1 MKSSYQS
8 SVISLKKVA
17 IDAKKFVATIE
28 LSPKAPLMTCDDLE
42 ATTRIYNLF
51 PAIINHVCM
60 GDASD
65 TFKDVMGNTELAH
78 LLEHVCVEL
87 LAQTNL
93 AGDISAGKTFIAQE
107 DTRTYTLEFI
117 CNDDV
122 LVTAAFSSAIWIM
135 NWAFGGA
142 RGTKPNVEAIV
153 SGLCALIDSLP
164 SELELPPEAR
174 TSVEDSAAACDNA
187 EDSDTAEA
195 CDNAEASDD
204 VACDNTEISDVAD
217 HNGDNKDNPDVA
229 DAQSENVH
237 DVSVVENANDEA
249 ESAESADAEPAA
261 KTPADTEFVDAE
273 SVDTASAVTEHVE
286 TASSATNSDVE
297 PSDEVPI
304 EPKSAPV
311 SQETSRTTS
320 AEDAPADMKTS
331 RQNMGNSKR
340 ADLDGTMKL
349 PRSRRIR

>member
-28 LSPKAPLMTCDDLE
+28 LSSKAPLMTCDDLE

-93 AGDISAGKTFIAQE
+93 AGDISAGKTFIARE
-107 DTRTYTLEFI
+107 DARTYTLEFI

-195 CDNAEASDD
+195 CDNAEASDAE
-204 VACDNTEISDVAD
+204 ACDNAEANGAAD
-217 HNGDNKDNPDVA
+217 HNGDTKDNPDVA
-229 DAQSENVH
+229 DTQSENAH
-237 DVSVVENANDEA
+237 DVSVVENADVEA
-249 ESAESADAEPAA
+249 ESAENADAEPVA
-261 KTPADTEFVDAE
+261 KTPADTESADTE
-273 SVDTASAVTEHVE
+273 SVDTASTVTEHVE
-286 TASSATNSDVE
+286 TAPSATNSDVE
-297 PSDEVPI
+297 ASDELPI
-304 EPKSAPV
+304 EPKPAPAP
-311 SQETSRTTS
+311 QETSRAESAEGTS
-320 AEDAPADMKTS
+320 ADKKAS
-331 RQNMGNSKR
+331 RQNKGNSKR

>member
-217 HNGDNKDNPDVA
+217 HNGDTKDNPDVA
-229 DAQSENVH
+229 DAQSENAH

>member
-187 EDSDTAEA
+187 EGKSDAEA
-195 CDNAEASDD
+195 CDNAEASDAE
-204 VACDNTEISDVAD
+204 ACDNAEASGAAD
-217 HNGDNKDNPDVA
+217 HNGDTKDNPDVA
-229 DAQSENVH
+229 NTQSENAH
-237 DVSVVENANDEA
+237 DVSVVENADVEA
-249 ESAESADAEPAA
+249 ESAEITDAEPAE
-261 KTPADTEFVDAE
+261 KTPTDTESADTE
-273 SVDTASAVTEHVE
+273 SVDTASPA
-286 TASSATNSDVE
+286 ADSSAE
-297 PSDEVPI
+297 ASDELPI
-304 EPKSAPV
+304 EPKPAPAP
-311 SQETSRTTS
+311 QETSRATS
-320 AEDAPADMKTS
+320 TEKAPADNETS
-331 RQNMGNSKR
+331 RQNKTNSKR

>member
-8 SVISLKKVA
+8 SAISLKKVA

-174 TSVEDSAAACDNA
+174 ASVKDSAA
-187 EDSDTAEA
+187 A

-204 VACDNTEISDVAD
+204 VACDNAEASDVAD
-217 HNGDNKDNPDVA
+217 HNGDTKDNPDGA
-229 DAQSENVH
+229 DAQSENAH
-237 DVSVVENANDEA
+237 DVSVVENSDYEAESA
-249 ESAESADAEPAA
+249 ESAESADAEPVE
-261 KTPADTEFVDAE
+261 KTPADTESAATE
-273 SVDTASAVTEHVE
+273 SVDTASAVID
-286 TASSATNSDVE
+286 SDDK
-297 PSDEVPI
+297 PSDELPI
-304 EPKSAPV
+304 EPKPVPV
-311 SQETSRTTS
+311 SQETSRTPSTK
-320 AEDAPADMKTS
+320 DAPADKKPS
-331 RQNMGNSKR
+331 RQNKDNSKR

-349 PRSRRIR
+349 PRSRKIR

>member
-174 TSVEDSAAACDNA
+174 ASVKDSAAACDNA
-187 EDSDTAEA
+187 EGNGDDEA
-195 CDNAEASDD
+195 CDNAEANDD
-204 VACDNTEISDVAD
+204 VD
-217 HNGDNKDNPDVA
+217 HNGGAEDNLDIA
-229 DAQSENVH
+229 DAQPEKTNNTPSA
-237 DVSVVENANDEA
+237 ENADDEA
-249 ESAESADAEPAA
+249 ESAESVDTEPAE
-261 KTPADTEFVDAE
+261 KTPADTESAVTE
-273 SVDTASAVTEHVE
+273 SVDTASVVAD
-286 TASSATNSDVE
+286 SSAE
-297 PSDEVPI
+297 ASDELPI
-304 EPKSAPV
+304 EPKPV
-311 SQETSRTTS
+311 PVPQETSRTTS
-320 AEDAPADMKTS
+320 AEDTPADIKTS
-331 RQNMGNSKR
+331 RQNKGNSKR

>member
-164 SELELPPEAR
+164 SEIELPPEAR

-187 EDSDTAEA
+187 EGKSDAETCDNAEASDDEA
-195 CDNAEASDD
+195 CDNAEASDY
-204 VACDNTEISDVAD
+204 VD
-217 HNGDNKDNPDVA
+217 HNGGAEDNPDVA
-229 DAQSENVH
+229 DAQSENAH
-237 DVSVVENANDEA
+237 DVSVVENADDEV
-249 ESAESADAEPAA
+249 ESAESTDAEPVEKA
-261 KTPADTEFVDAE
+261 PADTESAATE
-273 SVDTASAVTEHVE
+273 SVDTASPVAD
-286 TASSATNSDVE
+286 SSAE
-297 PSDEVPI
+297 ASDELPI
-304 EPKSAPV
+304 EPKPV
-311 SQETSRTTS
+311 PVPQETSRTTS

-331 RQNMGNSKR
+331 RQNMDSSKR

>member
-153 SGLCALIDSLP
+153 SGLCALIVSLP

-174 TSVEDSAAACDNA
+174 ASVEDSAAACDKA
-187 EDSDTAEA
+187 EDNDVAEA

-204 VACDNTEISDVAD
+204 VD
-217 HNGDNKDNPDVA
+217 HNGDTKDNPDGA
-229 DAQSENVH
+229 DAQPENAH
-237 DVSVVENANDEA
+237 DVSVVENADDEA
-249 ESAESADAEPAA
+249 KSADAEPVEKA
-261 KTPADTEFVDAE
+261 PADTESAVTE
-273 SVDTASAVTEHVE
+273 SVDTASPVAD
-286 TASSATNSDVE
+286 SSAE
-297 PSDEVPI
+297 ASDELPI
-304 EPKSAPV
+304 EPKPAPAP
-311 SQETSRTTS
+311 QETSRAESAEGTS
-320 AEDAPADMKTS
+320 ADKKAS
-331 RQNMGNSKR
+331 RQNKDNSKR

-349 PRSRRIR
+349 PRSRKIR

>member
-164 SELELPPEAR
+164 SELGLPPEAR
-174 TSVEDSAAACDNA
+174 ASVEDSAAACDKA
-187 EDSDTAEA
+187 EDSDTAEES
-195 CDNAEASDD
+195 DDAEA
-204 VACDNTEISDVAD
+204 SDVAD
-217 HNGDNKDNPDVA
+217 HNGGTEDNLDIA
-229 DAQSENVH
+229 DAQPEKINNTPSA
-237 DVSVVENANDEA
+237 ENADNEA
-249 ESAESADAEPAA
+249 ESAESTESADAEPVEKA
-261 KTPADTEFVDAE
+261 PADTESAATE
-273 SVDTASAVTEHVE
+273 SVDTASPVAD
-286 TASSATNSDVE
+286 SSAE
-297 PSDEVPI
+297 ASDELPI
-304 EPKSAPV
+304 EPKPAPV
-311 SQETSRTTS
+311 PQETSRTTS
-320 AEDAPADMKTS
+320 AEDAPADEKTS
-331 RQNMGNSKR
+331 RQNKGNSKR

>member
-8 SVISLKKVA
+8 SAISLKKVA

-164 SELELPPEAR
+164 SELELPPAAR

-187 EDSDTAEA
+187 EDNGDAEA
-195 CDNAEASDD
+195 CDNPEA
-204 VACDNTEISDVAD
+204 SDVAD
-217 HNGDNKDNPDVA
+217 HNGDTKDNPDVA
-229 DAQSENVH
+229 DAQSENAH
-237 DVSVVENANDEA
+237 DVSVVENADDEV
-249 ESAESADAEPAA
+249 ESAESADVEPAE
-261 KTPADTEFVDAE
+261 KTPADTESADAE
-273 SVDTASAVTEHVE
+273 SVDAASAVTD
-286 TASSATNSDVE
+286 SSAE
-297 PSDEVPI
+297 ASDELPI
-304 EPKSAPV
+304 EPKPVPV
-311 SQETSRTTS
+311 SQETSRITS
-320 AEDAPADMKTS
+320 AEDAPADKKPS
-331 RQNMGNSKR
+331 RQNKDNSKR

-349 PRSRRIR
+349 PRSRKIR

>member
-1 MKSSYQS
+1 MKSSYQP

-174 TSVEDSAAACDNA
+174 ASVEDSAAACDNA
-187 EDSDTAEA
+187 EDNGDAEA
-195 CDNAEASDD
+195 CDNAEASG
-204 VACDNTEISDVAD
+204 ATD
-217 HNGDNKDNPDVA
+217 HNGDTKDNPDVA
-229 DAQSENVH
+229 DTQSENAH
-237 DVSVVENANDEA
+237 DVSVVENADVEA
-249 ESAESADAEPAA
+249 ESAESADAEPAE
-261 KTPADTEFVDAE
+261 KTPADKESADTE
-273 SVDTASAVTEHVE
+273 SVDTASTVTEHVE

-297 PSDEVPI
+297 ASDELPI
-304 EPKSAPV
+304 EPKPAPAP
-311 SQETSRTTS
+311 QETSRAESAEGTS
-320 AEDAPADMKTS
+320 ADKKAS
-331 RQNMGNSKR
+331 RQNKGNSKR

>member
-28 LSPKAPLMTCDDLE
+28 LSSKAPLMTCDDLE

-195 CDNAEASDD
+195 SDD

-217 HNGDNKDNPDVA
+217 HNGDTKDNPDVA
-229 DAQSENVH
+229 DAQSENAH
-237 DVSVVENANDEA
+237 DVSVVENADVEA
-249 ESAESADAEPAA
+249 ESAESADVEPVA
-261 KTPADTEFVDAE
+261 KTPADTESADTE
-273 SVDTASAVTEHVE
+273 SVDTASTVTEHVE
-286 TASSATNSDVE
+286 TAPSATNFDVE
-297 PSDEVPI
+297 ASDEVPI
-304 EPKSAPV
+304 EPKPAPAP
-311 SQETSRTTS
+311 QETSRAESAEGTS
-320 AEDAPADMKTS
+320 ADKKAS
-331 RQNMGNSKR
+331 RQNKGNSKR

>member
-174 TSVEDSAAACDNA
+174 ASVEDSAVACDNA
-187 EDSDTAEA
+187 EDNNTAEA
-195 CDNAEASDD
+195 CDNPEASDD
-204 VACDNTEISDVAD
+204 VACDNAEASDVAD
-217 HNGDNKDNPDVA
+217 HNGDTKDNPDGA
-229 DAQSENVH
+229 DAQSENAH
-237 DVSVVENANDEA
+237 DVSVVENADDEAESA
-249 ESAESADAEPAA
+249 ESAESADAEPVE
-261 KTPADTEFVDAE
+261 KTPADTESAAAE
-273 SVDTASAVTEHVE
+273 SVDTASPVAD
-286 TASSATNSDVE
+286 SDVE

-311 SQETSRTTS
+311 SQETSRTAS
-320 AEDAPADMKTS
+320 AEDAPADKKAS
-331 RQNMGNSKR
+331 RQNKDNSKR

-349 PRSRRIR
+349 PRSRKIR

>member
-187 EDSDTAEA
+187 EGNDVAEA

-204 VACDNTEISDVAD
+204 VACDNAEASDIAD
-217 HNGDNKDNPDVA
+217 HNGDTKDNPDGA
-229 DAQSENVH
+229 DAQSENAH
-237 DVSVVENANDEA
+237 DVSVVENADDEA
-249 ESAESADAEPAA
+249 ESAESTESADAEPVEKA
-261 KTPADTEFVDAE
+261 PADTESAATE
-273 SVDTASAVTEHVE
+273 SVD
-286 TASSATNSDVE
+286 TASSATNSDAE
-297 PSDEVPI
+297 ASDELPI
-304 EPKSAPV
+304 EPKPAPAP
-311 SQETSRTTS
+311 QETSRAESAEGTS
-320 AEDAPADMKTS
+320 ADKKAS
-331 RQNMGNSKR
+331 RQNKGNSKR

>member
-164 SELELPPEAR
+164 SELGLPPEAR
-174 TSVEDSAAACDNA
+174 ASVEDSAAACDKAEGNGDGEACDNA
-187 EDSDTAEA
+187 EANDDEA
-195 CDNAEASDD
+195 CDNAEASD
-204 VACDNTEISDVAD
+204 VAD
-217 HNGDNKDNPDVA
+217 HNGGTEDNLDIA
-229 DAQSENVH
+229 DAQPEKINNTPSA
-237 DVSVVENANDEA
+237 ENADNEA
-249 ESAESADAEPAA
+249 ESAESVDTEPAE
-261 KTPADTEFVDAE
+261 KTPADTESAVTE
-273 SVDTASAVTEHVE
+273 SVDTASVVAD
-286 TASSATNSDVE
+286 SSAE
-297 PSDEVPI
+297 ASDELPI
-304 EPKSAPV
+304 EPKPV
-311 SQETSRTTS
+311 PVPQETSRTTS
-320 AEDAPADMKTS
+320 AEDTPADIKTS
-331 RQNMGNSKR
+331 RQNKGNSKR

>member
-28 LSPKAPLMTCDDLE
+28 LSSKAPLMTCDDLE

-93 AGDISAGKTFIAQE
+93 AGDISAGKTFIARE
-107 DTRTYTLEFI
+107 DARTYTLEFI

-174 TSVEDSAAACDNA
+174 TSVEDSATACDNA
-187 EDSDTAEA
+187 EGKSNAEA

-204 VACDNTEISDVAD
+204 VACDNAEISDVAD
-217 HNGDNKDNPDVA
+217 HNGDTKDNPDVA
-229 DAQSENVH
+229 DTQSENVH
-237 DVSVVENANDEA
+237 DVSVVENADDEV

-261 KTPADTEFVDAE
+261 KTPADTESVDTE
-273 SVDTASAVTEHVE
+273 SVD
-286 TASSATNSDVE
+286 TASSATNSDAE
-297 PSDEVPI
+297 ASDEVPI

-311 SQETSRTTS
+311 SQETSRTPSTK
-320 AEDAPADMKTS
+320 DAPVDKKAS
-331 RQNMGNSKR
+331 RQNKDNSKR

-349 PRSRRIR
+349 PRSRKIR

>member
-28 LSPKAPLMTCDDLE
+28 LSPNAPLMTCDDLE

-164 SELELPPEAR
+164 SELGLPPEAR
-174 TSVEDSAAACDNA
+174 ASVEDSAAACDKA
-187 EDSDTAEA
+187 EDSDTAEES
-195 CDNAEASDD
+195 DDAEA
-204 VACDNTEISDVAD
+204 SDVAD
-217 HNGDNKDNPDVA
+217 HNGGTEDNLDIA
-229 DAQSENVH
+229 DAQPEKINNTPSA
-237 DVSVVENANDEA
+237 ENADNEA
-249 ESAESADAEPAA
+249 ESAESTESADAEPVEKA
-261 KTPADTEFVDAE
+261 PADTESAATE
-273 SVDTASAVTEHVE
+273 SVDTASPVAD
-286 TASSATNSDVE
+286 SSAE
-297 PSDEVPI
+297 ASDELPI
-304 EPKSAPV
+304 EPKPAPV
-311 SQETSRTTS
+311 PQETSRTTS
-320 AEDAPADMKTS
+320 AEDAPADEKTS
-331 RQNMGNSKR
+331 RQNKSNSKR

-349 PRSRRIR
+349 PRSRKIR

>member
-28 LSPKAPLMTCDDLE
+28 LCPKAPLMTCDDLE

-93 AGDISAGKTFIAQE
+93 AGDISAGKTFIARE
-107 DTRTYTLEFI
+107 DARTYTLEFI

-174 TSVEDSAAACDNA
+174 TSVEDSATACDNA
-187 EDSDTAEA
+187 EGKSDAEA

-204 VACDNTEISDVAD
+204 VACDNAEISDVAD
-217 HNGDNKDNPDVA
+217 HNGDTKDNPDVA
-229 DAQSENVH
+229 DTQSENAH
-237 DVSVVENANDEA
+237 DVSVVENADDEV

-261 KTPADTEFVDAE
+261 KTPADTESVDTE
-273 SVDTASAVTEHVE
+273 SVD
-286 TASSATNSDVE
+286 TASSATNSDAE
-297 PSDEVPI
+297 ASDEVPI

-311 SQETSRTTS
+311 SQETSRTPSTK
-320 AEDAPADMKTS
+320 DAPVDKKAS
-331 RQNMGNSKR
+331 RQNKDNSKR

-349 PRSRRIR
+349 PRSRKIR

>member
-28 LSPKAPLMTCDDLE
+28 LSSKAPLMTCDDLE

-174 TSVEDSAAACDNA
+174 TSVEDSAAACDNT

-217 HNGDNKDNPDVA
+217 HNGDTKDNPDVA
-229 DAQSENVH
+229 DTQSENAH
-237 DVSVVENANDEA
+237 DVSVVENADVEA
-249 ESAESADAEPAA
+249 ESAENADAEPVA
-261 KTPADTEFVDAE
+261 KTPADTESADTE
-273 SVDTASAVTEHVE
+273 SVDTASAVTEHVD
-286 TASSATNSDVE
+286 TASSATNSDAE
-297 PSDEVPI
+297 ASDELPI
-304 EPKSAPV
+304 EPKPAPAP
-311 SQETSRTTS
+311 QETSRAESAEGTS
-320 AEDAPADMKTS
+320 ADKKAS
-331 RQNMGNSKR
+331 RQNKGNSKR

>member
-164 SELELPPEAR
+164 SELELPPEVRA
-174 TSVEDSAAACDNA
+174 SVEDSAAACDNA
-187 EDSDTAEA
+187 EDNDVAEA

-204 VACDNTEISDVAD
+204 VD
-217 HNGDNKDNPDVA
+217 HNGGAEDNLDIA
-229 DAQSENVH
+229 DAQPENAH
-237 DVSVVENANDEA
+237 DVSVVENADDEV
-249 ESAESADAEPAA
+249 ESAESAEKADAEPVE
-261 KTPADTEFVDAE
+261 KTPADTESAATE
-273 SVDTASAVTEHVE
+273 SVDTASPVAD
-286 TASSATNSDVE
+286 SSAE
-297 PSDEVPI
+297 ASDELPI
-304 EPKSAPV
+304 EPKPTLAP
-311 SQETSRTTS
+311 QETSRTAS

-349 PRSRRIR
+349 PRSRKIR

>member
-135 NWAFGGA
+135 NWAFAGA

-174 TSVEDSAAACDNA
+174 ASVEDSAAACDKA
-187 EDSDTAEA
+187 EDSDTAEESDDAEASDDEA
-195 CDNAEASDD
+195 CDNAEASD
-204 VACDNTEISDVAD
+204 VAD
-217 HNGDNKDNPDVA
+217 HNGGTEDNLDIA
-229 DAQSENVH
+229 DAQPEKTNNTPSA
-237 DVSVVENANDEA
+237 ENADDEA
-249 ESAESADAEPAA
+249 ESAESVDTEPAE
-261 KTPADTEFVDAE
+261 KTPADTESAATE
-273 SVDTASAVTEHVE
+273 SVDTASVVAD
-286 TASSATNSDVE
+286 SSAE
-297 PSDEVPI
+297 ASDELPI
-304 EPKSAPV
+304 EPKPAPV
-311 SQETSRTTS
+311 PQETSRTTS
-320 AEDAPADMKTS
+320 TEDAPADKKTS
-331 RQNMGNSKR
+331 RQNKSNSKR

>member
-28 LSPKAPLMTCDDLE
+28 LCPKAPLMTCDDLE

-174 TSVEDSAAACDNA
+174 TSVEDSAAACDKA
-187 EDSDTAEA
+187 EDSDTAEESDDAEASDDEA
-195 CDNAEASDD
+195 CDNAEASD
-204 VACDNTEISDVAD
+204 VAD
-217 HNGDNKDNPDVA
+217 HNGDTKDNPDVA
-229 DAQSENVH
+229 DAQSENAH
-237 DVSVVENANDEA
+237 DVSVVENADVEA
-249 ESAESADAEPAA
+249 ESAESADAEPAE
-261 KTPADTEFVDAE
+261 KTPADTESADTE
-273 SVDTASAVTEHVE
+273 SVDTASTVAEHVE
-286 TASSATNSDVE
+286 TAPSATNSDVE

-311 SQETSRTTS
+311 SQETSRTPSTK
-320 AEDAPADMKTS
+320 DAPADKKAS
-331 RQNMGNSKR
+331 RQNKTNSKR

>member
-8 SVISLKKVA
+8 SAISLKKVA

-164 SELELPPEAR
+164 SELELPPAAR

-187 EDSDTAEA
+187 EDNGDAEA
-195 CDNAEASDD
+195 CDNPEA
-204 VACDNTEISDVAD
+204 SDVAD
-217 HNGDNKDNPDVA
+217 HNGDTKDNPDVA
-229 DAQSENVH
+229 DAQSENAH
-237 DVSVVENANDEA
+237 DVSVVENADVEA
-249 ESAESADAEPAA
+249 ESAESADTEPVA
-261 KTPADTEFVDAE
+261 KTPADTESSDTE
-273 SVDTASAVTEHVE
+273 SVDTASTVTEHVE
-286 TASSATNSDVE
+286 TAPSATNSDVE
-297 PSDEVPI
+297 ASDELPI
-304 EPKSAPV
+304 EPKPAPAP
-311 SQETSRTTS
+311 QETSRAESAEGTS
-320 AEDAPADMKTS
+320 ADKKAS
-331 RQNMGNSKR
+331 RQNKGNSKR

>member
-174 TSVEDSAAACDNA
+174 ASVEDSAAACDNA
-187 EDSDTAEA
+187 EGNGDDEA
-195 CDNAEASDD
+195 CDNAEANDD
-204 VACDNTEISDVAD
+204 VD
-217 HNGDNKDNPDVA
+217 HNGGAEDNLDIA
-229 DAQSENVH
+229 DAQPEKTNNTPSA
-237 DVSVVENANDEA
+237 ENADDEA
-249 ESAESADAEPAA
+249 ESAESVDTEPAE
-261 KTPADTEFVDAE
+261 KTPADTESAVTE
-273 SVDTASAVTEHVE
+273 SVDTASVVAD
-286 TASSATNSDVE
+286 SSAE
-297 PSDEVPI
+297 ASDELPI
-304 EPKSAPV
+304 EPKPV
-311 SQETSRTTS
+311 PVPQETSRTTS
-320 AEDAPADMKTS
+320 AEDTPADIKTS
-331 RQNMGNSKR
+331 RQNKGNSKR

>member
-1 MKSSYQS
+1 MKSSYQP

-174 TSVEDSAAACDNA
+174 ASVEDSAAACDNA
-187 EDSDTAEA
+187 EDNGDAEA
-195 CDNAEASDD
+195 CDNAEASG
-204 VACDNTEISDVAD
+204 ATD
-217 HNGDNKDNPDVA
+217 HNGDTKDNPDVA
-229 DAQSENVH
+229 DTQSENAH
-237 DVSVVENANDEA
+237 DVSVVENADVEA
-249 ESAESADAEPAA
+249 ESAESADAEPAE
-261 KTPADTEFVDAE
+261 KTPADKESADTE
-273 SVDTASAVTEHVE
+273 SVDTASTVTEHVE
-286 TASSATNSDVE
+286 TAPSATNSDVE
-297 PSDEVPI
+297 ASDELPI
-304 EPKSAPV
+304 EPKPAPAP
-311 SQETSRTTS
+311 QETSRAESAEGTS
-320 AEDAPADMKTS
+320 ADKKAS
-331 RQNMGNSKR
+331 RQNKGNSKR

>member
-8 SVISLKKVA
+8 SAISLKKVA

-164 SELELPPEAR
+164 SELGLPPEAR
-174 TSVEDSAAACDNA
+174 ASVEDSAAACDKA
-187 EDSDTAEA
+187 EDSDTAEES
-195 CDNAEASDD
+195 DDAEA
-204 VACDNTEISDVAD
+204 SDVAD
-217 HNGDNKDNPDVA
+217 HNGGTEDNLDIA
-229 DAQSENVH
+229 DAQPEKINNTPSA
-237 DVSVVENANDEA
+237 ENADNEA
-249 ESAESADAEPAA
+249 ESAESTESADAEPVEKA
-261 KTPADTEFVDAE
+261 PADTESAATE
-273 SVDTASAVTEHVE
+273 SVDTASPVAD
-286 TASSATNSDVE
+286 SSAE
-297 PSDEVPI
+297 ASDELPI
-304 EPKSAPV
+304 EPKPAPV
-311 SQETSRTTS
+311 PQETSRTTS
-320 AEDAPADMKTS
+320 AEDAPADEKTS
-331 RQNMGNSKR
+331 RQNKSNSKR

-349 PRSRRIR
+349 PRSRKIR

>member
-28 LSPKAPLMTCDDLE
+28 LSSKAPLMTCDDLE

-93 AGDISAGKTFIAQE
+93 AGDISAGKTFIARE
-107 DTRTYTLEFI
+107 DARTYTLEFI

-174 TSVEDSAAACDNA
+174 TSVEDSATACDNA
-187 EDSDTAEA
+187 EDNDVAEA
-195 CDNAEASDD
+195 CDNAK
-204 VACDNTEISDVAD
+204 VSDVAD
-217 HNGDNKDNPDVA
+217 HNGDTKDNPDVA
-229 DAQSENVH
+229 DAQSENTH
-237 DVSVVENANDEA
+237 DVSVVENADVEA
-249 ESAESADAEPAA
+249 ESAEIADAEPVEKA
-261 KTPADTEFVDAE
+261 PADTESAVTE
-273 SVDTASAVTEHVE
+273 SVDTASVVAD
-286 TASSATNSDVE
+286 SSAE

>member
-164 SELELPPEAR
+164 SELGLPPEAR
-174 TSVEDSAAACDNA
+174 ASVEDSAAACDKA
-187 EDSDTAEA
+187 EDSDTAEES
-195 CDNAEASDD
+195 DDAEA
-204 VACDNTEISDVAD
+204 SDVAD
-217 HNGDNKDNPDVA
+217 HNGGTEDNLDIA
-229 DAQSENVH
+229 DAQPEKINNTPSA
-237 DVSVVENANDEA
+237 ENADNEA
-249 ESAESADAEPAA
+249 ESAESTESADAEPVEKA
-261 KTPADTEFVDAE
+261 PADTESAATE
-273 SVDTASAVTEHVE
+273 SVDTASPVAD
-286 TASSATNSDVE
+286 SSAE
-297 PSDEVPI
+297 ASDELPI
-304 EPKSAPV
+304 EPKPAPV
-311 SQETSRTTS
+311 PQETSRTTS
-320 AEDAPADMKTS
+320 AEDAPADEKTS
-331 RQNMGNSKR
+331 RQNKSNSKR

-349 PRSRRIR
+349 PRSRKIR

>member
-174 TSVEDSAAACDNA
+174 ASVEDSAAACDNA

-204 VACDNTEISDVAD
+204 VD
-217 HNGDNKDNPDVA
+217 HNGGAEDNLDIA
-229 DAQSENVH
+229 DAQPEKTNNTPSA
-237 DVSVVENANDEA
+237 ENADDEA
-249 ESAESADAEPAA
+249 ESAESVDTEPAE
-261 KTPADTEFVDAE
+261 KTPADTESAVTE
-273 SVDTASAVTEHVE
+273 SVDTASVVAD
-286 TASSATNSDVE
+286 SSAE
-297 PSDEVPI
+297 ASDELPI
-304 EPKSAPV
+304 EPKPV
-311 SQETSRTTS
+311 PVPQETSRTTS
-320 AEDAPADMKTS
+320 AEDTPADIKTS
-331 RQNMGNSKR
+331 RQNKGNSKR

>member
-8 SVISLKKVA
+8 SAISLKKVA

-164 SELELPPEAR
+164 SELGLPPEAR
-174 TSVEDSAAACDNA
+174 ASVEDSAAACDNA
-187 EDSDTAEA
+187 EDNGDDEA
-195 CDNAEASDD
+195 CDNAETNDD
-204 VACDNTEISDVAD
+204 VD
-217 HNGDNKDNPDVA
+217 HNGGAEDNLDIA
-229 DAQSENVH
+229 DAQPEKTNNTPSA
-237 DVSVVENANDEA
+237 ENADDEA
-249 ESAESADAEPAA
+249 ESAESVDTEPAE
-261 KTPADTEFVDAE
+261 KTPADTESAVTE
-273 SVDTASAVTEHVE
+273 SVDTASVVAD
-286 TASSATNSDVE
+286 SSAE
-297 PSDEVPI
+297 ASDELPI
-304 EPKSAPV
+304 EPKPV
-311 SQETSRTTS
+311 PVPQETSRTTS
-320 AEDAPADMKTS
+320 AEDTPADIKTS
-331 RQNMGNSKR
+331 RQNKGNSKR

>member
-164 SELELPPEAR
+164 SELGLPPEAR
-174 TSVEDSAAACDNA
+174 ASVEDSAAACDNA
-187 EDSDTAEA
+187 EDNDVAEA
-195 CDNAEASDD
+195 CDNAK
-204 VACDNTEISDVAD
+204 VSDVAD
-217 HNGDNKDNPDVA
+217 HNGDTKDNPDVA
-229 DAQSENVH
+229 DAQSENTH
-237 DVSVVENANDEA
+237 DVSVVENADDET
-249 ESAESADAEPAA
+249 ESAESADAEPVEKA
-261 KTPADTEFVDAE
+261 PADTESAVTE
-273 SVDTASAVTEHVE
+273 SVDTASVVAD
-286 TASSATNSDVE
+286 SSAE
-297 PSDEVPI
+297 ASDELPI
-304 EPKSAPV
+304 EPKPAPV
-311 SQETSRTTS
+311 PQETSRTTS
-320 AEDAPADMKTS
+320 AEDAPADKKTS
-331 RQNMGNSKR
+331 RQNKGNSKR

>member
-28 LSPKAPLMTCDDLE
+28 LSSKAPLMTCDDLE

-164 SELELPPEAR
+164 AELELPPEAR
-174 TSVEDSAAACDNA
+174 ASVEDSAAACDNA
-187 EDSDTAEA
+187 EDNSDAETCDNAEASDAEA
-195 CDNAEASDD
+195 CDNAEASG
-204 VACDNTEISDVAD
+204 AAD
-217 HNGDNKDNPDVA
+217 HNGDTKDNPDVA
-229 DAQSENVH
+229 DTQSENAH
-237 DVSVVENANDEA
+237 DVSVVENADVEA
-249 ESAESADAEPAA
+249 ESAENADAEPVA
-261 KTPADTEFVDAE
+261 KTPADTESADTE
-273 SVDTASAVTEHVE
+273 SVDTASTVTEHVE
-286 TASSATNSDVE
+286 TAPSATNSDAE
-297 PSDEVPI
+297 ASDELPI
-304 EPKSAPV
+304 EPKPAPAP
-311 SQETSRTTS
+311 QETSRAESAEGTS
-320 AEDAPADMKTS
+320 ADKKAS
-331 RQNMGNSKR
+331 RQNIDNSKR

>member
-8 SVISLKKVA
+8 SAISLKKVA

-164 SELELPPEAR
+164 SELELPPAAR

-187 EDSDTAEA
+187 EDNGDAEA
-195 CDNAEASDD
+195 CDNPEA
-204 VACDNTEISDVAD
+204 SDVAD
-217 HNGDNKDNPDVA
+217 HNGDTKDNPDVA
-229 DAQSENVH
+229 DAQSENAH
-237 DVSVVENANDEA
+237 DVSVVENADDEV
-249 ESAESADAEPAA
+249 ESAESADVEPAE
-261 KTPADTEFVDAE
+261 KTPADTESADAE
-273 SVDTASAVTEHVE
+273 SVDAASAVTD
-286 TASSATNSDVE
+286 SDVE
-297 PSDEVPI
+297 ASDELPI
-304 EPKSAPV
+304 EPKPVPV
-311 SQETSRTTS
+311 SQETSRITS
-320 AEDAPADMKTS
+320 AEDAPADKKPS
-331 RQNMGNSKR
+331 RQNKDNSKR

-349 PRSRRIR
+349 PRSRKIR

>member
-174 TSVEDSAAACDNA
+174 ASVEDSAAACDNA
-187 EDSDTAEA
+187 EDNGDAEA
-195 CDNAEASDD
+195 CDNAEASG
-204 VACDNTEISDVAD
+204 ATD
-217 HNGDNKDNPDVA
+217 HNGDTKDNPDVA
-229 DAQSENVH
+229 DTQSENAH
-237 DVSVVENANDEA
+237 DVSVVENADVEA
-249 ESAESADAEPAA
+249 ESAESADAEPAE
-261 KTPADTEFVDAE
+261 KTPADTE
-273 SVDTASAVTEHVE
+273 SVDTASTVTEHVE
-286 TASSATNSDVE
+286 TAPSATNSDVE
-297 PSDEVPI
+297 ASDELPI
-304 EPKSAPV
+304 EPKPAPAP
-311 SQETSRTTS
+311 QETSRAESAEGTS
-320 AEDAPADMKTS
+320 ADKKAS
-331 RQNMGNSKR
+331 RQNKGNSKR

>member
-28 LSPKAPLMTCDDLE
+28 LSSKAPLMTCDDLE

-93 AGDISAGKTFIAQE
+93 AGDISAGKTFIARE
-107 DTRTYTLEFI
+107 DARTYTLEFI

-174 TSVEDSAAACDNA
+174 TSVEDSATACDNA
-187 EDSDTAEA
+187 EGKSDAEA

-204 VACDNTEISDVAD
+204 VACDNAEISDVAD
-217 HNGDNKDNPDVA
+217 HNGDTKDNPDVA
-229 DAQSENVH
+229 DTQSENAH
-237 DVSVVENANDEA
+237 DVSVVENADDEV

-261 KTPADTEFVDAE
+261 KTPADTESVDTE
-273 SVDTASAVTEHVE
+273 SVD
-286 TASSATNSDVE
+286 TASSATNSDAE
-297 PSDEVPI
+297 ASDEVPI

-320 AEDAPADMKTS
+320 AEDTPADIKTS
-331 RQNMGNSKR
+331 RQNKGNSKR

>member
-174 TSVEDSAAACDNA
+174 ASVEDSAA
-187 EDSDTAEA
+187 A

-204 VACDNTEISDVAD
+204 VACDNAEASDVAD
-217 HNGDNKDNPDVA
+217 HNGDTKDNPDGA
-229 DAQSENVH
+229 DAQSENAH
-237 DVSVVENANDEA
+237 DVSVVENSDYEAESA
-249 ESAESADAEPAA
+249 ESAESADAEPVE
-261 KTPADTEFVDAE
+261 KTPADTESAATE
-273 SVDTASAVTEHVE
+273 SVDTASAVID
-286 TASSATNSDVE
+286 SDDK
-297 PSDEVPI
+297 PSDELPI
-304 EPKSAPV
+304 EPKPVPV
-311 SQETSRTTS
+311 SQETSRTPSTK
-320 AEDAPADMKTS
+320 DAPADKKPS
-331 RQNMGNSKR
+331 RQNKDNSKR

-349 PRSRRIR
+349 PRSRKIR

>member
-187 EDSDTAEA
+187 EDNSDAET

-204 VACDNTEISDVAD
+204 VACDNAEASDVAD
-217 HNGDNKDNPDVA
+217 HNGGAEDNLDAA
-229 DAQSENVH
+229 DAQSENAH
-237 DVSVVENANDEA
+237 DVSVVENADDEA
-249 ESAESADAEPAA
+249 ESAESVESTDAEPVEKA
-261 KTPADTEFVDAE
+261 PADTESAATE
-273 SVDTASAVTEHVE
+273 SVDTASPVAD
-286 TASSATNSDVE
+286 SSAE
-297 PSDEVPI
+297 ASDELPI
-304 EPKSAPV
+304 EPKPVPV
-311 SQETSRTTS
+311 SQETSRTAS

-331 RQNMGNSKR
+331 RQNMGSSKR

>member
-187 EDSDTAEA
+187 EGKSDAEA
-195 CDNAEASDD
+195 CDNAEASDAE
-204 VACDNTEISDVAD
+204 ACDNAEANGAAD
-217 HNGDNKDNPDVA
+217 HNGDTKDNPDVA
-229 DAQSENVH
+229 NTQSENAH
-237 DVSVVENANDEA
+237 DVSVVENADVEA
-249 ESAESADAEPAA
+249 ESAEITDAEPAE
-261 KTPADTEFVDAE
+261 KTPADTESADTE
-273 SVDTASAVTEHVE
+273 SVDTASTVTEHVE
-286 TASSATNSDVE
+286 TAPSATNSDVE
-297 PSDEVPI
+297 ASDELPI
-304 EPKSAPV
+304 EPKPAPAP
-311 SQETSRTTS
+311 QETSRAESAEGTS
-320 AEDAPADMKTS
+320 ADKKAS
-331 RQNMGNSKR
+331 RQNKGNSKR

>member
-164 SELELPPEAR
+164 SELGLPPEAR
-174 TSVEDSAAACDNA
+174 ASVEDSAAACDKA
-187 EDSDTAEA
+187 EDSDTAEES
-195 CDNAEASDD
+195 DDAEA
-204 VACDNTEISDVAD
+204 SDVAD
-217 HNGDNKDNPDVA
+217 HNGGTEDNLDIA
-229 DAQSENVH
+229 DAQPEKINNTPSA
-237 DVSVVENANDEA
+237 ENADNEA
-249 ESAESADAEPAA
+249 ESAESTESADAEPVEKA
-261 KTPADTEFVDAE
+261 PADTESAATE
-273 SVDTASAVTEHVE
+273 SVDTASPVAD
-286 TASSATNSDVE
+286 SSAE
-297 PSDEVPI
+297 ASDELPI
-304 EPKSAPV
+304 EPKPAPV
-311 SQETSRTTS
+311 PQETSRTTS
-320 AEDAPADMKTS
+320 AEDAPADEKTS
-331 RQNMGNSKR
+331 RQNKDNSKR

-349 PRSRRIR
+349 PRSRKIR

>member
-164 SELELPPEAR
+164 SELGLPPEAR
-174 TSVEDSAAACDNA
+174 ASVEDSAAACDKA
-187 EDSDTAEA
+187 EDSDTAEES
-195 CDNAEASDD
+195 DDAEA
-204 VACDNTEISDVAD
+204 SDVAD
-217 HNGDNKDNPDVA
+217 HNGGTEDNLDIA
-229 DAQSENVH
+229 DAQPEKINNTPSA
-237 DVSVVENANDEA
+237 ENADNEA
-249 ESAESADAEPAA
+249 ESAESTERADAEPAE
-261 KTPADTEFVDAE
+261 KTPADTESAAIE
-273 SVDTASAVTEHVE
+273 SVDTASPVAD
-286 TASSATNSDVE
+286 SSAE
-297 PSDEVPI
+297 ASDELPI
-304 EPKSAPV
+304 EPKPAPV
-311 SQETSRTTS
+311 PQETSRTTS
-320 AEDAPADMKTS
+320 TEDAPADKKTS
-331 RQNMGNSKR
+331 RQNKSNSKR

>member
-28 LSPKAPLMTCDDLE
+28 LSSKAPLMTCDDLE

-122 LVTAAFSSAIWIM
+122 LVTASFSSAIWIM

-164 SELELPPEAR
+164 AELELPPEAR
-174 TSVEDSAAACDNA
+174 ASVEDSAAACDNA
-187 EDSDTAEA
+187 EDNSDAETCDNAEASDAEA
-195 CDNAEASDD
+195 CDNAEANG
-204 VACDNTEISDVAD
+204 AAD
-217 HNGDNKDNPDVA
+217 HNGDTKDNPDVA
-229 DAQSENVH
+229 NTQSENAH
-237 DVSVVENANDEA
+237 DVSVVENADVEA
-249 ESAESADAEPAA
+249 ESAEITDAEPAE
-261 KTPADTEFVDAE
+261 KTPADTESADTE
-273 SVDTASAVTEHVE
+273 SVDTASTVTEHVE
-286 TASSATNSDVE
+286 TAPSATNSDVE
-297 PSDEVPI
+297 ASDELPI

-311 SQETSRTTS
+311 SQETSRTPSTK
-320 AEDAPADMKTS
+320 DAPADKKAS
-331 RQNMGNSKR
+331 RQNKGNSKR
-340 ADLDGTMKL
+340 ADLDGAMKL